1 MSQLLRAADQTT
13 DSPQNSSAVETLRA
27 LVPGLRVNSPQPHV
41 SVVKVPPRHL
51 RVAVATVNAMPGARF
66 ADLFATAEPLLLRTI
81 YAFGDGSGYLII
93 EGTQPEQ
100 LLPALDE
107 LTPSAYVEEC
117 ELFEQFGLQPA
128 GEALLNRLAVPPHA
142 GGDFPRMAASGV
154 LGENVHAPHV
164 VGGQAFEFPVGP
176 VRGAGQESLYY
187 GLVTSGEEVVDVYLF
202 SWHKHRGVEQ
212 RLRGLQPDRALFLA
226 ERAEGLSAVA
236 VGSAFAAAVEAAT
249 ATPIDEETLR
259 ARAILLELER
269 LYNHAQCVAAL
280 AQSTGLSVGQAQA
293 EAALEA
299 LLRVNAAATG
309 HRYLFGQ
316 IAIGGPA
323 SVLDVA
329 PLRAALGAAVTE
341 LCRVLDALSSTNS
354 FLDRLEATGTLTGE
368 QAHSLGLVGPIARAT
383 GLAIDCR
390 LQAGASPYESLRPR
404 IAVRETGDAL
414 ARFHV
419 VNDEVRES
427 ARLISLLVDGE
438 LTGKPPSP
446 GAGDGH
452 GLGWSESPRGECLAW
467 VDLDDTAAVRRVR
480 LRTASVR
487 NWRAF
492 DDAVRAGN
500 VFTDVPIIEASFWL
514 TVAGRAM

>member
-1 MSQLLRAADQTT
+1 MADG
-13 DSPQNSSAVETLRA
+13 PQRPSAVEELRA
-27 LVPGLRVNSPQPHV
+27 LVPSLHVNSPQPHV
-41 SVVKVPPRHL
+41 SVVRVPPGHL
-51 RVAVATVNAMPGARF
+51 RVAVATVDAMPGARF

-81 YAFGDGSGYLII
+81 YAFDDGSGYLII
-93 EGTQPEQ
+93 EAPQPDR

-128 GEALLNRLAVPPHA
+128 GESLLNRLAVPPHA

-176 VRGAGQESLYY
+176 VRGVGQESLYY

-249 ATPIDEETLR
+249 ATAVGEETLR
-259 ARAILLELER
+259 VRAILLELER
-269 LYNHAQCVAAL
+269 LYNHAQCVTAL

-293 EAALEA
+293 EAALET
-299 LLRVNAAATG
+299 LLRVNAAAAG

-316 IAIGGPA
+316 IAVGGLGPA
-323 SVLDVA
+323 FDLV
-329 PLRAALGAAVTE
+329 PLQTSLGAAVAE
-341 LCRVLDALSSTNS
+341 LCHVLDALSSTNS
-354 FLDRLEATGTLTGE
+354 FLDRLEATGALSQT
-368 QAHSLGLVGPIARAT
+368 QARSLGLVGPIARAT
-383 GLAIDCR
+383 GLSIDSR
-390 LQAGASPYESLRPR
+390 LHAGVSPYESLRPR

-414 ARFHV
+414 ARFQV

-438 LTGKPPSP
+438 LAGNPSSP
-446 GAGDGH
+446 GTGDGY

-467 VDLDDTAAVRRVR
+467 VELDDAGAVRRAR

>member
-1 MSQLLRAADQTT
+1 MRQLLGTSVRTTNSAQVPAAIARLRASIPDLLVKASEPYVSVVTVPARQLRAA
-13 DSPQNSSAVETLRA
+13 
-27 LVPGLRVNSPQPHV
+27 
-41 SVVKVPPRHL
+41 
-51 RVAVATVNAMPGARF
+51 VATLEAMPGTRF
-66 ADLFATAEPLLLRTI
+66 ADLFATAGPLVLHAV
-81 YAFGDGSGYLII
+81 YAFDGGGDYLII
-93 EGTQPEQ
+93 EAPE
-100 LLPALDE
+100 LEGRLPALDD
-107 LTPSAYVEEC
+107 LTASAYVEEC

-142 GGDFPRMAASGV
+142 GGDFPRMSASGV

-212 RLRGLQPDRALFLA
+212 RLRGLSPDHALFMA

-236 VGSAFAAAVEAAT
+236 VGWAFAAAVEAAT
-249 ATPIDEETLR
+249 GTRVNAEALR
-259 ARAILLELER
+259 NRAILLELER

-293 EAALEA
+293 EVALER
-299 LLRVNAAATG
+299 LLRVNAALTG

-316 IAIGGPA
+316 VTIGASGPP
-323 SVLDVA
+323 LDLG
-329 PLRAALGAAVTE
+329 PLRSDLDGAVDE
-341 LCRVLDALSSTNS
+341 FCRVLDALATTNS
-354 FLDRLEATGTLTGE
+354 FLDRLEATGRLTAA
-368 QAHSLGLVGPIARAT
+368 QARNLGLVGPIARAA
-383 GLAIDCR
+383 GLTIDCR
-390 LQAGASPYESLRPR
+390 QQTGSQPYAMLRPN
-404 IAVRETGDAL
+404 IAIRDTGDAL
-414 ARFHV
+414 ARFQV
-419 VNDEVRES
+419 VNEEVRES
-427 ARLISLLVDGE
+427 ARLISLLADGEFVDG
-438 LTGKPPSP
+438 TP
-446 GAGDGH
+446 GPRSGDGS
-452 GLGWSESPRGECLAW
+452 GLGWCESSRGECLAW
-467 VDLDDTAAVRRVR
+467 VELDDVGAVRRAR

>member
-1 MSQLLRAADQTT
+1 LIPGLQV
-13 DSPQNSSAVETLRA
+13 NSS
-27 LVPGLRVNSPQPHV
+27 QPHV
-41 SVVKVPPRHL
+41 SIVRVPPRHL
-51 RVAVATVNAMPGARF
+51 RVAVATVNAMSGARF
-66 ADLFATAEPLLLRTI
+66 ADLFATSEPLLLRAV
-81 YAFGDGSGYLII
+81 YAFDDGSGYLII
-93 EGTQPEQ
+93 EAPQPDQ
-100 LLPALDE
+100 RLPALDE

-154 LGENVHAPHV
+154 LGENVHTPHV
-164 VGGQAFEFPVGP
+164 VGGHAFEFPVGP

-202 SWHKHRGVEQ
+202 SWHKHRGIER
-212 RLRGLQPDRALFLA
+212 RLQGLQPDRALFLA

-236 VGSAFAAAVEAAT
+236 VGWAFAAAVET
-249 ATPIDEETLR
+249 ATGTPVNEETLR
-259 ARAILLELER
+259 TRAILLELER

-293 EAALEA
+293 EAALET
-299 LLRVNAAATG
+299 LLRVNAAVTG

-316 IAIGGPA
+316 IAIGGLGPA
-323 SVLDVA
+323 IDLA
-329 PLRAALGAAVTE
+329 PLRAALASGVAE
-341 LCRVLDALSSTNS
+341 LCRVLDALASTNS
-354 FLDRLEATGTLTGE
+354 FLDRLEATGTLAET
-368 QAHSLGLVGPIARAT
+368 QARALGLVGPIARAA
-383 GLAIDCR
+383 GLAIDAR
-390 LQAGASPYESLRPR
+390 LQAGVSSYETLRPK
-404 IAVRETGDAL
+404 IAVREAGDAL
-414 ARFHV
+414 ARFQV
-419 VNDEVRES
+419 VNDEVREA
-427 ARLISLLVDGE
+427 ARLIALLVDGE
-438 LTGKPPSP
+438 LVGTAPSTGT
-446 GAGDGH
+446 GEGH
-452 GLGWSESPRGECLAW
+452 GLGWTESPRGECLAW
-467 VDLDDTAAVRRVR
+467 VELDDVGRVRRAR